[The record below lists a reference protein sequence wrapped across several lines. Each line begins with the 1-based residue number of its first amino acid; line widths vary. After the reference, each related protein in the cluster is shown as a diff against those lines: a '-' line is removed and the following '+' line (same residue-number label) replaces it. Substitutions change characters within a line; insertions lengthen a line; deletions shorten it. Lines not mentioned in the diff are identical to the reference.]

1 MTAPATPPAAPPTAA
16 PRAAPFQPPMRAP
29 IPAPAAAPP
38 PPPTAAPVRALV
50 AQLREPARA
59 RIRVDPSSRFI
70 VLPPRASTRKDSH
83 AYGRI
88 YMHFFRPV
96 RRPPAR

>member
-16 PRAAPFQPPMRAP
+16 PMAAPFQPPMRAP

-38 PPPTAAPVRALV
+38 PPPTAAPVRAFV
-50 AQLREPARA
+50 AQLREAARA
-59 RIRVDPSSRFI
+59 RIRADPSSRFI
-70 VLPPRASTRKDSH
+70 ELPPGTRTRKDSH

-88 YMHFFRPV
+88 YMLFSGLSG
-96 RRPPAR
+96 ARLQ